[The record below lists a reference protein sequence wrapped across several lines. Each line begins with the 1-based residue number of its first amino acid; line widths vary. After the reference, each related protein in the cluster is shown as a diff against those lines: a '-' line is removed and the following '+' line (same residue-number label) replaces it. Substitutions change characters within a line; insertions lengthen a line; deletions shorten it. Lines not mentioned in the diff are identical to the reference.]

1 MTEAPIDTQL
11 APLELSAAQLAVIQS
26 LSPQSVQPPVDQPRP
41 ECVIVKPARGSRL
54 EALLCLYK
62 PYKEAH
68 TQAKAAYDE
77 LKTQITTEVEEMYPE
92 GERPTDGY
100 EIAATQMHPGISI
113 SYKESVYLPSGKI
126 REFLA
131 PVYDAF
137 KQVKRYSEVREAS
150 GGTGR
155 RKRK

>member
-1 MTEAPIDTQL
+1 MTETLIDARL
-11 APLELSAAQLAVIQS
+11 VPLELSPAQLAVIQS
-26 LSPQSVQPPVDQPRP
+26 LSPQSVQPPVDQPSP

-62 PYKEAH
+62 PYKEAY
-68 TQAKAAYDE
+68 TQAKTAYDE
-77 LKTQITTEVEEMYPE
+77 LKTQITAEVEEMYPE

-100 EIAATQMHPGISI
+100 EIAATAMHPGISI
-113 SYKESVYLPSGKI
+113 NYKESEFLPSGKI

-137 KQVKRYSEVREAS
+137 KQVKRYSEVREAAS
-150 GGTGR
+150 GTGR
-155 RKRK
+155 KKRK